1 MKKIVSLF
9 IFLLL
14 LVGCSLSNSPTSKVE
29 ELLNKY
35 QTLDSDIKSGI
46 DDVLKEENLNDSQ
59 KERYRK
65 VIEKQY
71 RNLAYEI
78 KDERIDGDTATITV
92 EIEVIDYKKL
102 NSLASGLWSRNL
114 PIEADR
120 GNIYTVDGEAIAS
133 NLTTTSLVFIPNQ
146 IKNKD
151 LVAEKIS
158 EILDVPKSKIE
169 EHLYKKSMMEK
180 VHPEGRRLSYEIADK
195 IENLHFDGVYLLKES
210 KRYYPH
216 NEMLSHVLGYVGI
229 DNQGLSGLELEYD
242 DILTG
247 EYGSIQYFSDAKG
260 NNLERNSVYVEPED
274 GLDIYLTVDYGIQ
287 SSIERELDNV
297 VLRYNPDGAWAI
309 AMDPNTGEILGM
321 SSRPNFN
328 PNSYKDYDTE
338 TINRNMAIWASY
350 EPGSTFKILTLS
362 AAVNEG
368 KVDLLKDT
376 FYDGGSV
383 NVDGARIKC
392 WKHGGHGSQTFLEVV
407 QNSCNP
413 GFVELGNRLGKE
425 TLFDYIN
432 KFGYGKKTGID
443 LNGEATGILFSLD
456 KVGPVELA
464 TTAFG
469 QGVSVTALQQVVAV
483 SAAINGGTLYKPYI
497 VKRVAYHENGQII
510 KEVKPTIVRDNIVTK
525 DTSEKV
531 RMTLESV
538 VSLGTGR
545 NAYIDGYRVGGK
557 TGTAQK
563 VNNGIYMQGNYIV
576 SFIGFLP
583 ANDPKIVVYLA
594 IDNPKGVTQYGGT
607 VSAPIVKN
615 IMEDAITSL
624 NIEKQDG
631 GTEKKYQWYDKKYYN
646 VPNVVGKSKKEAT
659 SMLKS
664 FSVEYSGSGDV
675 VVSQSPDSDSRIA
688 EGEKV
693 RLYLG

>member
-1 MKKIVSLF
+1 MFNKGIHKRIKIVLLIVLF
-9 IFLLL
+9 IFAIIIA
-14 LVGCSLSNSPTSKVE
+14 KVF
-29 ELLNKY
+29 Y
-35 QTLDSDIKSGI
+35 
-46 DDVLKEENLNDSQ
+46 
-59 KERYRK
+59 
-65 VIEKQY
+65 
-71 RNLAYEI
+71 
-78 KDERIDGDTATITV
+78 
-92 EIEVIDYKKL
+92 IEVIDYKKL

-158 EILDVPKSKIE
+158 EILDVPKGKIE
-169 EHLYKKSMMEK
+169 EHLYKKSMMER

-510 KEVKPTIVRDNIVTK
+510 KEVKPTIARDNIVTK

-631 GTEKKYQWYDKKYYN
+631 GTEKKYQWYDKKYYT

>member
-1 MKKIVSLF
+1 MFSKSIHKRIRIV
-9 IFLLL
+9 L
-14 LVGCSLSNSPTSKVE
+14 LVIIFVFIVIIGKVF
-29 ELLNKY
+29 Y
-35 QTLDSDIKSGI
+35 
-46 DDVLKEENLNDSQ
+46 
-59 KERYRK
+59 
-65 VIEKQY
+65 
-71 RNLAYEI
+71 
-78 KDERIDGDTATITV
+78 
-92 EIEVIDYKKL
+92 IEVIEYGKL
-102 NSLASGLWSRNL
+102 NTLASNLWSRNL

-120 GNIYTVDGEAIAS
+120 GKIYTVDGEIVAG

-146 IKNKD
+146 IKDKEI
-151 LVAEKIS
+151 VATKIS
-158 EILDVPKSKIE
+158 EILELSKEKIE
-169 EHLYKKSMMEK
+169 EHLYKKSMMER

-195 IENLHFDGVYLLKES
+195 IEDLKFDGVYLLKES

-216 NEMLSHVLGYVGI
+216 DEMLSHVLGYVGI

-260 NNLERNSVYVEPED
+260 NNLERSSVYVEPED
-274 GLDIYLTVDYGIQ
+274 GLDIYLTVNYSIQ
-287 SSIERELDNV
+287 TSIERELNNV
-297 VLRYNPDGAWAI
+297 VSKYNPEGAWAI

-321 SSRPNFN
+321 SSRPNFD
-328 PNSYKDYDTE
+328 PNNYQDYDTE

-362 AAVNEG
+362 SAVNEK

-392 WKHGGHGSQTFLEVV
+392 WKAGGHGSQTFLEVV

-413 GFVELGNRLGKE
+413 GFVELGRRLGKE
-425 TLFDYIN
+425 TLFAYID

-443 LNGEATGILFSLD
+443 LNGESTGILFPLS

-464 TTAFG
+464 TTSFG
-469 QGVSVTALQQVVAV
+469 QGVSVTALQQVTAV

-497 VKRVAYHENGQII
+497 MKRVVEHETGQII
-510 KEVKPTIVRDNIVTK
+510 KEVKPTVIRDNIITE
-525 DTSEKV
+525 DTSEQV

-545 NAYIDGYRVGGK
+545 NAYIDGYRIGGK

-563 VNNGIYMQGNYIV
+563 VNNGVYMQGNYIV

-583 ANDPKIVVYLA
+583 ANDPKLVVYLA
-594 IDNPKGVTQYGGT
+594 IDNPKGITQYGGT

-615 IMEDAITSL
+615 IMEDAIVAL
-624 NIEKQDG
+624 GIEKQEG
-631 GTEKKYQWYDKKYYN
+631 GTEKEYQWYDKKYYTVEN
-646 VPNVVGKSKKEAT
+646 VIGLTKKEAT
-659 SMLKS
+659 SILKN
-664 FSVEYSGSGDV
+664 FSVEYSGSGNNV
-675 VVSQSPDSDSRIA
+675 ISQSPEAGSRIM
-688 EGEKV
+688 EGENV

>member
-1 MKKIVSLF
+1 MFNKGIHKRIKIVLLIILF
-9 IFLLL
+9 IFIIIIA
-14 LVGCSLSNSPTSKVE
+14 KVF
-29 ELLNKY
+29 Y
-35 QTLDSDIKSGI
+35 
-46 DDVLKEENLNDSQ
+46 
-59 KERYRK
+59 
-65 VIEKQY
+65 
-71 RNLAYEI
+71 
-78 KDERIDGDTATITV
+78 
-92 EIEVIDYKKL
+92 IEVIDYKKL

-151 LVAEKIS
+151 LVAEKVS

-169 EHLYKKSMMEK
+169 EHLYKKSMMER

-274 GLDIYLTVDYGIQ
+274 GLDIYLTVNYGIQ

-328 PNSYKDYDTE
+328 PNNYKNYDTE

-631 GTEKKYQWYDKKYYN
+631 GTEKKYQWYDKKYYT

-675 VVSQSPDSDSRIA
+675 VVNQSPDSDSRIA

>member
-1 MKKIVSLF
+1 MFNKGIHKRIKIVLLIILF
-9 IFLLL
+9 IFIII
-14 LVGCSLSNSPTSKVE
+14 TAKVF
-29 ELLNKY
+29 Y
-35 QTLDSDIKSGI
+35 
-46 DDVLKEENLNDSQ
+46 
-59 KERYRK
+59 
-65 VIEKQY
+65 
-71 RNLAYEI
+71 
-78 KDERIDGDTATITV
+78 
-92 EIEVIDYKKL
+92 IEVIDYKKL

-120 GNIYTVDGEAIAS
+120 GNIYTVDGGAIAS

-169 EHLYKKSMMEK
+169 EHLYKKSMMER

-229 DNQGLSGLELEYD
+229 DNQGLSGLELEYN

-274 GLDIYLTVDYGIQ
+274 GLDIYLTVNYGIQ

-328 PNSYKDYDTE
+328 PNNYKNYDTE

-510 KEVKPTIVRDNIVTK
+510 KEVKPTIVRDNIVTE

-631 GTEKKYQWYDKKYYN
+631 GTEKKYQWYDKKYYT

-675 VVSQSPDSDSRIA
+675 VVNQSPDSDSRIA